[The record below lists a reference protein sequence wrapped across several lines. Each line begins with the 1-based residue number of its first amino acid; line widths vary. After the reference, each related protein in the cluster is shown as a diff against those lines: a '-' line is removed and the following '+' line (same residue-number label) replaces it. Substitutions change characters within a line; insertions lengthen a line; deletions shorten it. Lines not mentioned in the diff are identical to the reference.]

1 MASTIKIKRSGVS
14 GKQPNTA
21 TLSVGEL
28 AINYKDQKLYSSNGT
43 AVFQIGASGGG
54 GGAVSITTATVKN
67 LTQNDTVVTN
77 VTSYANSVVDN
88 SMLATKASW
97 TALAT
102 TNTAL
107 RTLIN
112 DRLQVANAVATYLTK
127 NNPVITGTLTAN
139 GSTGT
144 AGYYLRTSG
153 TGVYWSPAAAGSS
166 GGTTANV
173 VTKTLDSLKGTDA
186 VVTSVSGVVIN
197 SGITTGKAIAM
208 AIVFGG

>member
-1 MASTIKIKRSGVS
+1 
-14 GKQPNTA
+14 
-21 TLSVGEL
+21 
-28 AINYKDQKLYSSNGT
+28 
-43 AVFQIGASGGG
+43 
-54 GGAVSITTATVKN
+54 
-67 LTQNDTVVTN
+67 
-77 VTSYANSVVDN
+77 
-88 SMLATKASW
+88 MLATKASW

-153 TGVYWSPAAAGSS
+153 TRVYWSPAAAGTGGSS

-173 VTKTLDSLKGTDA
+173 VTKTLDSLKGTDT